1 MIDLSFKN
9 FKEPQSGTL
18 LISDPFLD
26 EAYFRRSVILL
37 CEHGENASFGLV
49 LNNFLEVDLHE
60 IDNDFPD
67 IHARISVGG
76 PVETQSLYYIH
87 CFPDIE
93 ESYEIRNG
101 LYFGGSFSQLK
112 AILEQEPSNSSK
124 MRFFL
129 GYSGWDKGQLANE
142 ILEHSW
148 IVVDNISNDD
158 VLGTMND
165 NFWQYCMEKQGKEFK
180 TISKFPL
187 NPNHN

>member
-1 MIDLSFKN
+1 VIDLSFKN
-9 FKEPQSGTL
+9 NKEPEGGTL

-37 CEHGENASFGLV
+37 CEHSENASFGLV
-49 LNNFLEVDLHE
+49 LNNFLDVDLHE
-60 IDNDFPD
+60 LDHDFPD

-87 CFPDIE
+87 SFSNIE
-93 ESYEIRNG
+93 DSFEVRDG

-112 AILEQEPSNSSK
+112 SLIEESPSNGAK
-124 MRFFL
+124 IRFFL
-129 GYSGWDKGQLANE
+129 GYSGWDRGQLANE

-148 IVVDNISNDD
+148 IVVDNISNKEI
-158 VLGTMND
+158 LGTLDD
-165 NFWQYCMEKQGKEFK
+165 NFWQHCMEKQGKEFK
-180 TISKFPL
+180 TISRFPL